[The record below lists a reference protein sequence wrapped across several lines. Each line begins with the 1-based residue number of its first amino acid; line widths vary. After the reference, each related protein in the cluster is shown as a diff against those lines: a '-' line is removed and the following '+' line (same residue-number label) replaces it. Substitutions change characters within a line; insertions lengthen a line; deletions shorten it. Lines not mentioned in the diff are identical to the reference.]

1 MMPEA
6 APAFARQFPEAA
18 AIFDNL
24 HMLHDNVD
32 DILARPD
39 LYPTLQAKRA
49 AILTILPIYLHRSH
63 GVNDLYPDF
72 HERAGGMGGHA
83 AMTDIGPR
91 PPSVEDVLTGSAPP
105 SDRPQPSDRSAPGD
119 EPKP

>member
-6 APAFARQFPEAA
+6 APEFARRFPEAA

-24 HMLHDNVD
+24 HMLHDNFD

-39 LYPTLQAKRA
+39 LYPTVQAKRA
-49 AILTILPIYLHRSH
+49 AILKILPIYLHRSH

-72 HERAGGMGGHA
+72 HGQAGTQTGGHA
-83 AMTDIGPR
+83 AMADMGPR
-91 PPSVEDVLTGSAPP
+91 PPSVEEVLAGTAPA
-105 SDRPQPSDRSAPGD
+105 SDQPQPSDAGPQH
-119 EPKP
+119 KH

>member
-1 MMPEA
+1 
-6 APAFARQFPEAA
+6 
-18 AIFDNL
+18 
-24 HMLHDNVD
+24 MLHDNFD

-72 HERAGGMGGHA
+72 HEQAGGMGGHA

-91 PPSVEDVLTGSAPP
+91 PPSVEDVLAGSAPP
-105 SDRPQPSDRSAPGD
+105 SDWPQPSGRSAPGS
-119 EPKP
+119 ERKP